1 MIYSSP
7 KWKICRKVKS
17 NPQSKGVDSI
27 FEDFKSVDLISQEK
41 CFCDIGHFK
50 RSIDKLPGLN
60 FTDFGPVLL
69 YV

>member
-1 MIYSSP
+1 M
-7 KWKICRKVKS
+7 
-17 NPQSKGVDSI
+17 

-41 CFCDIGHFK
+41 CFCYIGHFK

-69 YV
+69 